1 MKLCCQFCLE
11 HDWQAHVSEHVNGLV
26 PVRTTKLLELCLGN
40 PLYPLAHVKAE
51 AVSVQVRGHWTG
63 KRI

>member
-1 MKLCCQFCLE
+1 M
-11 HDWQAHVSEHVNGLV
+11 SEHVNGLV